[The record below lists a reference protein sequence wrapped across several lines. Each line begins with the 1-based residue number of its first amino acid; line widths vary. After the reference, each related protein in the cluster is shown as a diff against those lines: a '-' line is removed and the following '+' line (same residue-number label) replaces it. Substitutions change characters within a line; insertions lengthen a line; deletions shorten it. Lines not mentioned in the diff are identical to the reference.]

1 MITEWLNCQA
11 NNSSLVFKMINGWE
25 HDSSGIAST
34 RLCIQTP
41 FQKKKKK
48 RSMTSRRILI
58 TR

>member
-41 FQKKKKK
+41 FQKKKINDFKEDFNN
-48 RSMTSRRILI
+48 
-58 TR
+58 